1 LRGEAQLIS
10 PYGSWAAH
18 QAWATGLVVEPGR
31 TAELSFGVT
40 VPRDARPG
48 QRWWALVKV
57 MYFGRL
63 RYSEPIWITVT
74 RDNARPE
81 T

>member
-1 LRGEAQLIS
+1 MAWTTGF
-10 PYGSWAAH
+10 AA
-18 QAWATGLVVEPGR
+18 EPGKE
-31 TAELSFGVT
+31 TELNFTVT
-40 VPRDARPG
+40 IPRDARAG

-74 RDNARPE
+74 R
-81 T
+81 